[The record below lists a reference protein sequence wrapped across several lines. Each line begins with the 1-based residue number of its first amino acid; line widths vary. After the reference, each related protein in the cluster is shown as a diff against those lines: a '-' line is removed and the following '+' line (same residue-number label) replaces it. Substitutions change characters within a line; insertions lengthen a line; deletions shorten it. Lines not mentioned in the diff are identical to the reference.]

1 MPTSERTFRTS
12 ALILKR
18 RDFGEA
24 DRLLTILSPTHGKC
38 DAIAKGARKPVST
51 KTGHVELFTCADM
64 LITRGREIDIA
75 TQAEM
80 TNPFLRLREDLRAGA
95 YANYIAELVD
105 KFTFDG
111 DQDLHSLYD
120 LTYITFQRL
129 CDEQDPRLTVR
140 YFELHLLDLVGF
152 RPDLQQCVITHET
165 ILPEDQ
171 FFSYADGGVVNPRAH
186 HLTTGTIPVSMDA
199 LHLMR
204 HMQRSDYEHVRGLQG
219 IKSWVYSEVEKI
231 LLGYISFLLERRLES
246 IEFIRRVRDI

>member
-1 MPTSERTFRTS
+1 MSTSERTYRTP

-64 LITRGREIDIA
+64 LITRGRDIDIA

-80 TNPFLRLREDLRAGA
+80 TNPFLHLREDLRAGA

-111 DQDLHSLYD
+111 DQHLQTLYD
-120 LTYITFQRL
+120 LTYATFQRL
-129 CDEQDPRLTVR
+129 CDDKDLRLAVR
-140 YFELHLLDLVGF
+140 FFEIHLLDVVGF
-152 RPDLQQCVITHET
+152 RPELTQCVITHEK

-171 FFSYADGGVVNPRAH
+171 FFSFADGGVVSPRAH

-204 HMQRSDYEHVRGLQG
+204 HIQRSDYEQVRGLGG
-219 IKSWVYSEVEKI
+219 IKASVHPEVERI
-231 LLGYISFLLERRLES
+231 MLGYIGFLLERRLES